1 MKIRKIEMK
10 TMKNNSGFTL
20 AEMAIVLVIV
30 GLLIGGMLMP
40 ISTQLNHQRISE
52 TRKSVE
58 QIKEALIG
66 FAAANARLPCP
77 ASAASG
83 GQESFAAGGN
93 AANGLCS
100 NFYNGFLPAATL
112 GLSPSDGQG
121 YAVDAWVLSPQNRI
135 RYAVYTGTIN
145 LITNPFTRTNGLRN
159 AGISNVSAAAPLLS
173 VCASATGITA
183 TTCGAAVGNTLA
195 NNAPAIIYSVG
206 KNAATGGIGID
217 EAANPNPSGGSNNA
231 VFVAHDPTESTA
243 ASGEFDDIV
252 TWVSLNVLFNRMIA
266 IGALP

>member
-1 MKIRKIEMK
+1 MSIRKSRIQTTK
-10 TMKNNSGFTL
+10 KISGFTL

-30 GLLIGGMLMP
+30 GLLIGGLLTP
-40 ISTQLNHQRISE
+40 LASQLNQQRISD

-66 FAAANARLPCP
+66 FAVANGRLPCP

-112 GLSPSDGQG
+112 GLTPSDGRG
-121 YAVDAWVLSPQNRI
+121 YAVDAWLLSPQNRI
-135 RYAVYTGTIN
+135 RYAVYTGVIN
-145 LITNPFTRTNGLRN
+145 LITNPFTRTNGLRS
-159 AGISNVSAAAPLLS
+159 AGIGNISAAIPLLS

-183 TTCGAAVGNTLA
+183 INCGATVGNTLA
-195 NNAPAIIYSVG
+195 NTAPAIIYSVG
-206 KNAATGGIGID
+206 SNASTGSAGID
-217 EAANPNPSGGSNNA
+217 EAANPNPNGGSNDA
-231 VFVAHDPTESTA
+231 VFVMHDPTPTA
-243 ASGEFDDIV
+243 APNGEFDDIV
-252 TWVSLNVLFNRMIA
+252 SWISLNVLFSRMIA